1 MYADFG
7 TLPNISV
14 YFVTVMKI
22 PMACNFIFLFRVS
35 VTQSL
40 SFLVLVLLSLVRL
53 HMMFISFR
61 YYRILS
67 SLSRDKK
74 LMVQHNIHMYVY
86 LCYFIVVYVLFC
98 GFFFSFW
105 CLNRHGPL
113 MWKCTTVINK
123 ISKLSMFHTLRW
135 RYGICCFKSSKT
147 WLKIDKICWKIL
159 LLSKL

>member
-1 MYADFG
+1 MGNSNNVQISWGGLHLLFFFYQKNNDFEFKYADFG
-7 TLPNISV
+7 TLTNISV

-22 PMACNFIFLFRVS
+22 PMACNLIFLFRVS

-98 GFFFSFW
+98 GFFFF
-105 CLNRHGPL
+105 LL
-113 MWKCTTVINK
+113 M
-123 ISKLSMFHTLRW
+123 
-135 RYGICCFKSSKT
+135 FKQT
-147 WLKIDKICWKIL
+147 WSTHVKVYNCY
-159 LLSKL
+159 